1 MAQARMEVVRAQ
13 QEQQHLDYMQGLR
26 KKVMQFNSQ
35 PTQCQDAMRAEEIAQ
50 ERYEIMRKRY
60 ETGTVSVTA
69 LNTAQQ
75 EMSQAKAQYIR
86 QLRTFWTDYYELQ
99 KATLYDWTRER
110 DIIVDIDKLTKE

>member
-1 MAQARMEVVRAQ
+1 
-13 QEQQHLDYMQGLR
+13 
-26 KKVMQFNSQ
+26 MQFNSQ